1 MNRTEPSFLGIT
13 KAGAAHS
20 EWLTLRRT
28 PIWQS
33 LDISFFKVSSLDFG
47 IGNALA

>member
-1 MNRTEPSFLGIT
+1 MNLTEPSFLGIT

-20 EWLTLRRT
+20 EWLTFFKT
-28 PIWQS
+28 PIWHS
-33 LDISFFKVSSLDFG
+33 LDISFFRVSSLDLG